1 MKTLLTLFFFIAL
14 NLQNIFGQT
23 GYQLT
28 PVSGADGVFD
38 TIIVD
43 GITVYR
49 SVGTPGAY
57 DLYMYF
63 TCPVPVH
70 NQTVFLEVKYLDAG
84 IGYFDVQYNSMIENY
99 QRTTI
104 NYRNYCLKTNS
115 IVTAAFQLNNADFR
129 KAQNMGTDLR
139 LESYPSLQ
147 MNIISVTIF
156 FKPTPI
162 FQNLKPD
169 WMGPYKGRTY
179 EGDNLVDAAT
189 LNGKVVCGY
198 QGWFRTP
205 ADPTGLGWQH
215 FFGTFPDYVTVDLW
229 PDVTEFTN
237 DELCAVPDWELNSG
251 KQAYLFSSANRRT
264 VLRHFQWMETYGIDC
279 AEIQRY
285 WAKIGEIGDPASLRV
300 LSYAREAAHK
310 TGRTYYV
317 SYGLESG
324 YNPPKVVTTIEEDWK
339 YLVDSMKISEDTRYL
354 HNNGKPVI
362 GIYGFHSPWITA
374 SFADSV
380 LKIFEGNG
388 PYSAFVKGAGEW
400 FWRNDT
406 TAGWP
411 EVFRK
416 MGAYSPWNIGN
427 WGPGSLSDASTI
439 NWLPDKQALDSAGV
453 IYMPLIYPGFS
464 WDNMHNYSPGTTN
477 HPRRKG
483 EFMWKQFLAAKK
495 IDATTVFVAMFDEID
510 EGTAIFKTSNDI
522 PKNHYFLPLEQ
533 GLPSDYYLLLTGY
546 GQKIINGNVIPSDII
561 PDFSRLS
568 QPPIPDI
575 KSPMNDDTLGK
586 QVLINWTQVQHESGI
601 LGYEL
606 NLNGTFYNADSSS
619 LKFDLEE
626 REYIVKVRAING
638 LNNKSGWSIPI
649 HFKVNHTAV
658 DVETKK
664 YSPPGKYELAQN
676 YPNPFNLNTNIK
688 FQILNTC
695 FVSLKVYDILGN
707 EVSVIVSKYLPSGSY
722 KYEWNASELPSGVY
736 FYRMITGNYA
746 DVKKMLLMK

>member
-285 WAKIGEIGDPASLRV
+285 WAKIGEI
-300 LSYAREAAHK
+300 
-310 TGRTYYV
+310 
-317 SYGLESG
+317 
-324 YNPPKVVTTIEEDWK
+324 
-339 YLVDSMKISEDTRYL
+339 
-354 HNNGKPVI
+354 
-362 GIYGFHSPWITA
+362 
-374 SFADSV
+374 
-380 LKIFEGNG
+380 
-388 PYSAFVKGAGEW
+388 
-400 FWRNDT
+400 
-406 TAGWP
+406 
-411 EVFRK
+411 
-416 MGAYSPWNIGN
+416 
-427 WGPGSLSDASTI
+427 
-439 NWLPDKQALDSAGV
+439 
-453 IYMPLIYPGFS
+453 
-464 WDNMHNYSPGTTN
+464 
-477 HPRRKG
+477 
-483 EFMWKQFLAAKK
+483 
-495 IDATTVFVAMFDEID
+495 
-510 EGTAIFKTSNDI
+510 
-522 PKNHYFLPLEQ
+522 
-533 GLPSDYYLLLTGY
+533 
-546 GQKIINGNVIPSDII
+546 
-561 PDFSRLS
+561 
-568 QPPIPDI
+568 
-575 KSPMNDDTLGK
+575 
-586 QVLINWTQVQHESGI
+586 
-601 LGYEL
+601 
-606 NLNGTFYNADSSS
+606 
-619 LKFDLEE
+619 
-626 REYIVKVRAING
+626 
-638 LNNKSGWSIPI
+638 
-649 HFKVNHTAV
+649 
-658 DVETKK
+658 
-664 YSPPGKYELAQN
+664 
-676 YPNPFNLNTNIK
+676 
-688 FQILNTC
+688 
-695 FVSLKVYDILGN
+695 
-707 EVSVIVSKYLPSGSY
+707 
-722 KYEWNASELPSGVY
+722 
-736 FYRMITGNYA
+736 
-746 DVKKMLLMK
+746 